1 MKIARPEREEINE
14 AFKLLRALGD
24 VLQGI
29 DPMKTNKNEDDEP
42 VWLEDKDKG
51 QVLDHI
57 TELYDGCNI
66 EWLLAV
72 LDTLIIPENKIID
85 DTADTLEPH
94 PDILR
99 GIADSKRLD
108 WLSKQ
113 GAVSFGAAYDDDY
126 CVMTDKIALNQHI
139 FISDSEQLGVGVN
152 CRAAIDDAMSKEA
165 V

>member
-42 VWLEDKDKG
+42 MWLEDKDKG
-51 QVLDHI
+51 KVLDHI

-72 LDTLIIPENKIID
+72 LDTLISPENEIID
-85 DTADTLEPH
+85 TESDVLDIHPNIKKGLQDSRRLE
-94 PDILR
+94 
-99 GIADSKRLD
+99 
-108 WLSKQ
+108 WLKNQ
-113 GAVSFGAAYDDDY
+113 AMVSFGNLMGKPICVIEGGKGITGEGDDW
-126 CVMTDKIALNQHI
+126 
-139 FISDSEQLGVGVN
+139 
-152 CRAAIDDAMSKEA
+152 RAAIDDAMEKLEKL
-165 V
+165 